1 MSRCPLALTR
11 LLGLG
16 VLCLGVVLVGCGDS
30 ATSPLPPLA
39 KSLPDAALSTVQV
52 DRVEQVLADGVDRV
66 TITVTVRQ
74 KDGAPMEGRM
84 VRVEVSGDGNT
95 VTQPA
100 DRTNAQGV
108 ATASVVST
116 RGGSKRV
123 TASVDAEEARWC
135 WARVPSSAS
144 PRCGPRGWPSRR
156 PRCRP
161 EPVHPLAGWTSSSGM
176 PTAARFHPSRGR

>member
-74 KDGAPMEGRM
+74 KDGAPMEGRT

-95 VTQPA
+95 VTQP
-100 DRTNAQGV
+100 RTGRMPRAWPP
-108 ATASVVST
+108 
-116 RGGSKRV
+116 RP
-123 TASVDAEEARWC
+123 WC
-135 WARVPSSAS
+135 
-144 PRCGPRGWPSRR
+144 PR
-156 PRCRP
+156 
-161 EPVHPLAGWTSSSGM
+161 E
-176 PTAARFHPSRGR
+176 AARSG